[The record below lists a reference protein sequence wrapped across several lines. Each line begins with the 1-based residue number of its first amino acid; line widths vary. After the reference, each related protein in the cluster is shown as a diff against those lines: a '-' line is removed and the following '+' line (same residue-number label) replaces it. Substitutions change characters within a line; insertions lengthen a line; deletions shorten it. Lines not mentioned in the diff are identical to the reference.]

1 MSPKLRASSCS
12 ASYKLTNRFLSD
24 QWVEG
29 AAHNF
34 TFLSTLAVA
43 KTKASPSPVEEYD
56 DVMQFISDTYL

>member
-12 ASYKLTNRFLSD
+12 ASYKFSD

-56 DVMQFISDTYL
+56 DVMQFISNTYL